1 MWLPATSP
9 GRSLETAR
17 EEGDLELDLTLGSE
31 ALDQAVDDC
40 LSVWGEARLAE
51 RLWSADPTV
60 WAEPP
65 YPPELEDRLG
75 WLELPAAA
83 PELAWELAPFGEEVR
98 RDDLRHVV
106 VLGMGGSSLA
116 PEVFAR
122 VLPGG
127 PGTPELRVL
136 DSTHPEA
143 VAGLRASVDPAR
155 SLFLVASKSG
165 TTVETLS
172 FFHYFWREVAELVGA
187 GGAGG
192 RFAAIT
198 DPGTPLAELAGARGF
213 RRAFLAP
220 PDVGGRYS
228 ALSVFGL
235 VPAAAEG
242 LDVARLAE
250 EAARAGRGA
259 LRAEAVENP
268 ALRLAAAL
276 AMAAAAGGGTG
287 ERAGEASRDKVTF
300 LASPALASL
309 PGWIEQLVAESLGKE
324 GRGLV
329 PVVDEPVLEPGEY
342 GEDRFFV
349 FLELDGEGLGGA
361 PGGGPGGGPGSGLA
375 SVLADAGH
383 PVARI
388 RLRDRA
394 QVGACMLFWEV
405 AVAAAGPAL
414 GVHPFD
420 QPDVELAKRRARE
433 AMAGG
438 GAGGAVEEVST
449 QEAQRLHEAL
459 GRWRRNAA
467 PGRYAAI
474 QAFLPPDP
482 GVARSVRDFRRVLA
496 RRLGVATTA
505 GYGPRFLHSTGQ
517 LHKGGPDSG
526 LFLQLV
532 DAPERDVPVPE
543 TDHGFGEL
551 IRAQAVGDYRALAE
565 RGRTVLRVLLRPT
578 RREGLARLREALE
591 TVC

>member
-1 MWLPATSP
+1 M
-9 GRSLETAR
+9 R
-17 EEGDLELDLTLGSE
+17 EEEADLELDLTLGSE
-31 ALDQAVDDC
+31 ALEQAVEGR
-40 LSVWGEARLAE
+40 LEGWTGERLVE
-51 RLWSADPTV
+51 RLWAADPTL

-65 YPPELEDRLG
+65 FPPELDDRLG

-83 PELAWELAPFGEEVR
+83 PDLAWDLAPFAEGVQQ
-98 RDDLRHVV
+98 DGFRHVV

-143 VAGLRASVDPAR
+143 VASLGATVDPAR
-155 SLFLVASKSG
+155 ALFLVASKSG

-172 FFHYFWREVAELVGA
+172 FFRYFWREVSEAVGPDAA
-187 GGAGG
+187 GR
-192 RFAAIT
+192 RFVALT
-198 DPGTPLAELAGARGF
+198 DPGTPLAELAGERGF

-235 VPAAAEG
+235 VSAAAAG
-242 LDVARLAE
+242 LDVTGLAE
-250 EAARAGRGA
+250 HAALTGRGV
-259 LRAEAVENP
+259 LRAEAGENP

-276 AMAAAAGGGTG
+276 VEAALADATGGPP
-287 ERAGEASRDKVTF
+287 RDKVTF
-300 LASPALASL
+300 LASPALSPL
-309 PGWIEQLVAESLGKE
+309 PAWIEQLVAESLGKA

-329 PVVDEPVLEPGEY
+329 PVVDEPVLDPQEY
-342 GEDRFFV
+342 GPDRLFV
-349 FLELDGEGLGGA
+349 SLELDGDGEGV
-361 PGGGPGGGPGSGLA
+361 GGGSVGGPAEALVS
-375 SVLADAGH
+375 AGQ
-383 PVARI
+383 PVIRL
-388 RLRDRA
+388 RLRDRT
-394 QVGACMLFWEV
+394 QVGACMLLWEV
-405 AVAAAGPAL
+405 AVAAAGAAL

-438 GAGGAVEEVST
+438 GSGGGGVDEVT
-449 QEAQRLHEAL
+449 TGEAQRLHDAL
-459 GRWRRNAA
+459 GDWRCVAA
-467 PGRYAAI
+467 PGRYAAL

-482 GVARSVRDFRRVLA
+482 GVARNLRDFRRILA

-517 LHKGGPDSG
+517 LHKGGPGSG
-526 LFLQLV
+526 MFLQIV
-532 DAPERDVPVPE
+532 DAPERSLPVPE
-543 TDHGFGEL
+543 TDHGFGDL
-551 IRAQAVGDYRALAE
+551 IRAQALGDYRALVE
-565 RGRTVLRVLLRPT
+565 RRRTVLRVVLEPDHRQ
-578 RREGLARLREALE
+578 GLARLREALE